1 MDRRQILKAMLATS
15 VLLPSSLVSAK
26 PQKFDAIVVGAG
38 VFGMW
43 SAWYL
48 NQAGLSVAIIDQA
61 SPGHSASSSGGESR
75 VTRTGYG
82 DVELYA
88 EWSYRSLVAWKE
100 LSEQSKLP
108 LFHPIGMVLVHQAD
122 DKYAKDGKKVLNKLG
137 IPFESID
144 TKGMRDRYPVMKIK
158 DGELGM
164 LEPHAGGL
172 MARRGVQ
179 TLAIKANQAGVHF
192 FQSKISPI
200 SANSGTNGRLTEV
213 ECIQGS
219 RVQSIQS
226 ENFIFACGPWLD
238 RVCPEAMAK
247 KLFVT
252 RQEILYFQANREL
265 TGNLPSWATLPYYGL
280 PDIEGRGFK
289 VANDTH
295 GELVNPNSLNRN
307 ISAETIAQTRAFLA
321 ERFPSIANQP
331 LLESRVC
338 QYENSANGDFVIDLH
353 PGLNNAYVVGGGSGH
368 GFKHGPAVGQYV
380 TDRVLQ
386 RGTLIKRFSLESKAT
401 VQHRQVV

>member
-1 MDRRQILKAMLATS
+1 
-15 VLLPSSLVSAK
+15 VSAK
-26 PQKFDAIVVGAG
+26 PRKFDVVVVGAG

-48 NQAGLSVAIIDQA
+48 NQAGLSVAVVDQA

-75 VTRTGYG
+75 ITRTGYG

-88 EWSYRSLVAWKE
+88 EWSYRSLKAWKE
-100 LSEQSKLP
+100 LSEESKLP
-108 LFHPIGMVLVHQAD
+108 LFHPIGMVFVHNAD
-122 DKYAKDGKKVLNKLG
+122 DQYVKGGKKVLSKLG

-144 TKGMRDRYPVMKIK
+144 TKSMRDRYPVMKVK
-158 DGELGM
+158 DDELGM

-179 TLAIKANQAGVHF
+179 TLAIKTAQAGVQI
-192 FQSKISPI
+192 FQGKVAPI
-200 SANSGTNGRLTEV
+200 SAKNGTNDRLTEI
-213 ECIQGS
+213 ECTNGKS
-219 RVQSIQS
+219 VQSIQAD
-226 ENFIFACGPWLD
+226 NFVFACGPWLD
-238 RVCPEAMAK
+238 RVCPEAMAN

-252 RQEILYFQANREL
+252 RQEILYFQANRSL

-295 GELVNPNSLNRN
+295 GELVNPNNINRY
-307 ISAETIAQTRAFLA
+307 ISDDTIAKTRDFLA
-321 ERFPSIANQP
+321 ERFPNIANQP

-353 PGLNNAYVVGGGSGH
+353 PGLSNTYVVGGGSGH

-380 TDRVLQ
+380 TNRVLQ
-386 RGTLIKRFSLESKAT
+386 RGDIIQRFSLESKAT
-401 VQHRQVV
+401 VQHRQVI